1 MFATGV
7 IGLAYTL
14 IQLPFSIYQVM
25 SSGKHLSIHA
35 ALMPCEFVG
44 DKIVLSLVAT
54 GVGAI
59 FGVTVDLKSN
69 MDEVEDAV
77 EEVYLITTFFPLR
90 SKLDD
95 FFNRTYIPAI
105 FLLIAFVTCGVS
117 SILSS
122 LALTRTRTPT
132 T

>member
-1 MFATGV
+1 
-7 IGLAYTL
+7 
-14 IQLPFSIYQVM
+14 
-25 SSGKHLSIHA
+25 
-35 ALMPCEFVG
+35 MPCEFVG